1 MSVFQDKKFEQLDWI
16 SQATEPIDSQLNE
29 ILAKM
34 PDSIDIDFNL
44 YNSIRNNSW
53 FDINVASVLLSK
65 ISELNLDAR
74 NMIHAQITVLEKY
87 FEFQVSIAGRAGL
100 IIDYEQRQIT
110 GGTIKLVK
118 LANTME
124 EKDLKHILGQEGQ
137 DLVRYMSIGTPHQI
151 NCLNEVMEILGK
163 CDEGLKTRSIHK
175 KRRFLDQR
183 LKQLFK
189 DNEWNIRDTELANK
203 VGIWIKRYIQDGE
216 IASFTNLCKLK
227 VMTHKGQPIYSIE
240 EVV

>member
-29 ILAKM
+29 ILAQM
-34 PDSIDIDFNL
+34 PESIDIDFDF
-44 YNSIRNNSW
+44 YNRVRNSSW
-53 FDINVASVLLSK
+53 FDINVASVLLTK
-65 ISELNLDAR
+65 ISELNLPSQS
-74 NMIHAQITVLEKY
+74 MIHAQITVLERY
-87 FEFQVSIAGRAGL
+87 FEFQVSGTSL
-100 IIDYEQRQIT
+100 IIDFEEHKIV

-163 CDEGLKTRSIHK
+163 CDEGLKTRSIYK
-175 KRRFLDQR
+175 KRRFLDNR

-203 VGIWIKRYIQDGE
+203 VGIWIKHYVQDGE
-216 IASFTNLCKLK
+216 IAAFANLCKLK